1 MKDIFRVLRTL
12 QVNSEKAQILT
23 EKNNEYVF
31 KVDRRANKIEIKR
44 AVEQAF
50 GVKVT
55 GVRTANYRG
64 KAKRVRRSDEGKT
77 ASWKKAMVRLK
88 DGDTI
93 DLI

>member
-1 MKDIFRVLRTL
+1 MRDIYSVIDTVRL
-12 QVNSEKAQILT
+12 SEKATLLQET
-23 EKNNEYVF
+23 NNEFVF
-31 KVDRRANKIEIKR
+31 KVDRRANKLEIKR

-55 GVRTANYRG
+55 DVRTANYQG
-64 KAKRVRRSDEGKT
+64 KKKRQRRADAGKS
-77 ASWKKAMVRLK
+77 AAWKKAIVRLK

>member
-1 MKDIFRVLRTL
+1 VRL
-12 QVNSEKAQILT
+12 SEKSTLLQEI
-23 EKNNEYVF
+23 NNEYVF
-31 KVDRRANKIEIKR
+31 KVDRRANKIEIRR

-50 GVKVT
+50 GVKVI
-55 GVRTANYRG
+55 GVRTANYNG
-64 KAKRVRRSDEGKT
+64 KAKRVRRADQGKT

>member
-1 MKDIFRVLRTL
+1 MRDIYSVIDNVRL
-12 QVNSEKAQILT
+12 SEKSTLLQET
-23 EKNNEYVF
+23 NNEYVF
-31 KVDRRANKIEIKR
+31 KVDRRANKIEIRR

-50 GVKVT
+50 GVKVI
-55 GVRTANYRG
+55 GVRTANYSG
-64 KAKRVRRSDEGKT
+64 KAKRAHRADQGKT

>member
-1 MKDIFRVLRTL
+1 MRDIYSVIDTVRL
-12 QVNSEKAQILT
+12 SEKATLLQ

-31 KVDRRANKIEIKR
+31 KVDRRANKLEIKR

-55 GVRTANYRG
+55 GVRTANYHG
-64 KAKRVRRSDEGKT
+64 KRKRVRRPDEGRT

-88 DGDTI
+88 DGDSI

>member
-1 MKDIFRVLRTL
+1 MRDIYSVIDSVRL
-12 QVNSEKAQILT
+12 SEKSTLLQELH
-23 EKNNEYVF
+23 NEYVL

-55 GVRTANYRG
+55 SVRTANYSG
-64 KAKRVRRSDEGKT
+64 KSKRARRADAGKT
-77 ASWKKAMVRLK
+77 AAWKKAMVRLK
-88 DGDTI
+88 DGDSI

>member
-1 MKDIFRVLRTL
+1 MRDIYSVIDNVRL
-12 QVNSEKAQILT
+12 SEKSTLLQEL
-23 EKNNEYVF
+23 NNEYVF

>member
-1 MKDIFRVLRTL
+1 MRDIYSVIDSVRL
-12 QVNSEKAQILT
+12 SEKSTLLQELH
-23 EKNNEYVF
+23 NEYVL

-55 GVRTANYRG
+55 SVRTANYSG
-64 KAKRVRRSDEGKT
+64 KSKRVRRADEGTT
-77 ASWKKAMVRLK
+77 AAWKKAMVRLK
-88 DGDTI
+88 DGDSI